1 MKIPKKR
8 TKLISF
14 RVTEQVKKQ
23 WDAMQLHAKRSDDDL
38 NLVIAN
44 GIAAM
49 LKAAAKQL
57 KLDVSK
63 IIAQAE
69 ADAKKLADKAQLSA
83 SSQTINGASRD

>member
-14 RVTEQVKKQ
+14 RVTEQVKRQ
-23 WDAMQLHAKRSDDDL
+23 WDALQLYAKRSDDDL

-49 LKAAAKQL
+49 LRAAAKQL
-57 KLDVSK
+57 NIDISK
-63 IIAQAE
+63 TLPA
-69 ADAKKLADKAQLSA
+69 SA
-83 SSQTINGASRD
+83 PASAINGVSRD

>member
-14 RVTEQVKKQ
+14 RVTEQVKRQ
-23 WDAMQLHAKRSDDDL
+23 WDALQLYAKRSDDDL

-49 LKAAAKQL
+49 LRAAAKQL
-57 KLDVSK
+57 NIDISK
-63 IIAQAE
+63 TLPA
-69 ADAKKLADKAQLSA
+69 SA
-83 SSQTINGASRD
+83 PASAINGGVRHD